1 MSANGARSPQRP
13 TRSGTPPMAERS
25 TARWSSPQSQEQ
37 TWQWSTSDADMAKLL
52 AIFKM
57 IDQNESDAICTTELR
72 HMLLNLG
79 ENVSEHLVADMVS
92 VVDVDGDSTLDFQ
105 EFADVMTGSR
115 QMHEINY
122 TATRFEKGGRLTTA
136 SKMRL
141 DKVLD
146 GQAEAR
152 IYSNEQ
158 MRHLFN
164 EMDEDGGGTLDR
176 DELMELAAKLGH
188 AVKKRDVVDVMK
200 YMDPGDTGAVTY
212 AMFRNWMLDTNLH
225 WASLL
230 VLPEG
235 TVAAIRQKAAA
246 QLDKLP
252 AERDPAKAEWK
263 RLSLLLKA
271 MGDVIDHWGRPED
284 MYGQK
289 IIDLE
294 KQIVSL
300 TALEEEGANS
310 PLTPDLT
317 ILQKEHEKWSPEQRK
332 ERKLELQQ
340 QLRKLSPNNV
350 LGHARG
356 GKGATWSVLN
366 DAEIEKEAR
375 ARACFLH
382 PSNRIRVVWDIIQ
395 VILLLYLLISLPLR
409 LSFGLDVSFNSFGFW
424 FDVAVDVYFWVDVG
438 VNFRTAYYDSRGDL
452 IISQRK
458 ISVTY
463 LKGWFIID
471 LLTCLPISYVLML
484 LYGVDAA
491 GEGKE
496 VRLFKILRL
505 LKLAKL
511 LRVSRL
517 ISLIERHRVRLRSFL
532 QAFGGFLLAFMIAVC
547 THVIACVW
555 YYVGTIEQPASILGN
570 ERTPGYDGWVY
581 RSYGLGCDEHGEH
594 IDPVQHWSS
603 SEGMPD
609 VIEGAV
615 CSMPSSLSRYMT
627 AMYWALVTISTV
639 GYGDY
644 TAHTDLEKIWSMV
657 SMLFG
662 ALVFAA
668 ITGSLSARMTAD
680 KGSVQRY
687 NTKMDEMRDFCSS
700 NNLPLALSQKIELY
714 YCEMWS
720 TRSVINDR
728 EVLDRLPW
736 TLVKSVLEWLYEDIM
751 GSASLFAQLMDSN
764 RCPHGREIVADI
776 ALRLRKRCATAG
788 LVVVQ
793 QGHFGDSM
801 FFIKGGE
808 VEVYKRFTKSDPTQ
822 RRAAGEDEHTDDA
835 DDDKGVRLGRLG
847 PRGFF
852 GEMGVMRVQ
861 CSRSDIGA
869 AKSVRTRTVVAA
881 TNCELLTL
889 LRADLDEL
897 REQYDD
903 LEQSMRNIESGLSQ
917 KTRSTGARSAAAM
930 DVPAGGGVDQPAI
943 EELINAAV
951 ETRVAKLKSDLDT
964 KLDQILAIVAKG
976 AAAPPPAC

>member
-1 MSANGARSPQRP
+1 MRQ
-13 TRSGTPPMAERS
+13 RS
-25 TARWSSPQSQEQ
+25 TATGNNPQSQAEA
-37 TWQWSTSDADMAKLL
+37 WQWSTSDADMAKLRAL
-52 AIFKM
+52 FQM
-57 IDQNESDAICTTELR
+57 IDQNDSDAICTTELR

-92 VVDVDGDSTLDFQ
+92 VVDADGDSTLDFQ
-105 EFADVMTGSR
+105 EFADVMTGSTHM
-115 QMHEINY
+115 QEINY
-122 TATRFEKGGRLTTA
+122 SATRFEKGGLLTAA
-136 SKMRL
+136 SKKRL
-141 DKVLD
+141 DEVLH
-146 GQAEAR
+146 GQAEPTL
-152 IYSNEQ
+152 YSNEH
-158 MRHLFN
+158 MRYLFN

-188 AVKKRDVVDVMK
+188 AVKKRDMVDVMK
-200 YMDPGDTGAVTY
+200 YMDPGNKGEVSY
-212 AMFRNWMLDTNLH
+212 PMFRNWMLDTSLH

-246 QLDKLP
+246 QLARLP

-271 MGDVIDHWGRPED
+271 MGDVIDHWGKPED

-289 IIDLE
+289 IIELE

-300 TALEEEGANS
+300 TALEGGPANQTPTS
-310 PLTPDLT
+310 ELTK
-317 ILQKEHEKWSPEQRK
+317 LQKEHRQWSPEQRK
-332 ERKLELQQ
+332 ETKLELQQ

-350 LGHARG
+350 LCHARG
-356 GKGATWSVLN
+356 DKGGTWSVLN

-382 PSNRIRVVWDIIQ
+382 PSSKFRTVWDIVQ
-395 VILLLYLLISLPLR
+395 VVLLLYLLISLPLR
-409 LSFGLDVSFNSFGFW
+409 LSFGLEVSFNSFGFW
-424 FDVAVDVYFWVDVG
+424 FDVAVDVYFWVDIG

-452 IISQRK
+452 VISQHQ

-471 LLTCLPISYVLML
+471 LLTCLPISYVLMSI
-484 LYGVDAA
+484 YGVDAA

-517 ISLIERHRVRLRSFL
+517 ISIIERHRVQLRSFL
-532 QAFGGFLLAFMIAVC
+532 QAFGGFLLAFVIVVC
-547 THVIACVW
+547 THIIACVW
-555 YYVGTIEQPASILGN
+555 YYVGTIEQPASIVGTA
-570 ERTPGYDGWVY
+570 RTPGYDGWVY
-581 RSYGLGCDEHGEH
+581 RSYGLGCNEHGEH
-594 IDPVQHWSS
+594 IEPVEHWSS
-603 SEGMPD
+603 SEGMSD
-609 VIEGAV
+609 LIDGTV
-615 CSMPSSLSRYMT
+615 CSTPSSLSRYMT

-644 TAHTDLEKIWSMV
+644 TAHTDLEKIWSMF

-668 ITGSLSARMTAD
+668 ITGSLSARFTAD
-680 KGSVQRY
+680 KGSVQSY

-700 NNLPLALSQKIELY
+700 NNLPGHLSQKIDAY

-720 TRSVINDR
+720 ARSVYNDK

-736 TLVKSVLEWLYEDIM
+736 TLVKPVLEWLYEDIM
-751 GSASLFAQLMDSN
+751 ASASLFTQLMDST
-764 RCPHGREIVADI
+764 RHPHGREVVADI
-776 ALRLRKRCATAG
+776 ALRLRKRCATVG
-788 LVVVQ
+788 LVVMQ

-801 FFIKGGE
+801 FFIKTGE
-808 VEVYKRFTKSDPTQ
+808 VEVYRRFTKSDPTQ
-822 RRAAGEDEHTDDA
+822 RRVLAAGEDEHADDA
-835 DDDKGVRLGRLG
+835 DDDKGERLGRLG

-861 CSRSDIGA
+861 CSRSDTSD
-869 AKSVRTRTVVAA
+869 AKSLRTRTVVAK

-897 REQYDD
+897 REQYGD
-903 LEQSMRNIESGLSQ
+903 LEQSMRNIEWGLSQ
-917 KTRSTGARSAAAM
+917 ETRSNGALTAATMNVA
-930 DVPAGGGVDQPAI
+930 ASEGVDQRAI

-976 AAAPPPAC
+976 ASAPPPAC